1 MQKICGR
8 CSSPVRGKYCPV
20 CGYDCESAEES
31 VALKA
36 GTVLDQRYVL
46 GRVIGSG
53 GFGITYLAYDTEE
66 EKTVAIKEYYPK
78 GVALRGED
86 NFSVEPYASA
96 QADEFR
102 KGMESF
108 RREAEI
114 LSGLDADVVMKIFG
128 TFSQNGT
135 VYYVMKYVHG
145 ITLKEYVSQNGK
157 ITEGQALYAAREAAA
172 TFEAIHER
180 NVIHRDLSPN
190 NVMIDMDGRF
200 RIVDFGNARQFF
212 AKEGKSMTVNL
223 KPGFAPLEQYQRH
236 GNQGPWTDLYS
247 LGMVLYY
254 GLTLKVPEDPM
265 ARLDDDRIFQEELSR
280 MNPRLAAVLEKLCQV
295 KVQERYACVQELSKA
310 LDKLKIV
317 PEHFR
322 AGD

>member
-20 CGYDCESAEES
+20 CGCDCGSAEES
-31 VALKA
+31 VALTA

-46 GRVIGSG
+46 GRVIGTG

-86 NFSVEPYASA
+86 NLSVEPYASA

-108 RREAEI
+108 RKEAEI
-114 LSGLDADVVMKIFG
+114 LSGLETPSFTKIFAA
-128 TFSQNGT
+128 FPQNGT

-145 ITLKEYVSQNGK
+145 ITLKEYVSQRGK

-172 TFEAIHER
+172 AFEAIHER

-190 NVMIDMDGRF
+190 NVMIDLDGRF
-200 RIVDFGNARQFF
+200 WIVDFGNARQFF
-212 AKEGKSMTVNL
+212 ADEGKSMTVNL

-265 ARLDDDRIFQEELSR
+265 NRLDDDRIFQEELSR
-280 MNPRLAAVLEKLCQV
+280 MNSEFAAVLRKMCKV
-295 KVQERYACVQELSKA
+295 KVQERYACVQEMRKD
-310 LDKLKIV
+310 LDKLEIA
-317 PEHFR
+317 PEYF
-322 AGD
+322 